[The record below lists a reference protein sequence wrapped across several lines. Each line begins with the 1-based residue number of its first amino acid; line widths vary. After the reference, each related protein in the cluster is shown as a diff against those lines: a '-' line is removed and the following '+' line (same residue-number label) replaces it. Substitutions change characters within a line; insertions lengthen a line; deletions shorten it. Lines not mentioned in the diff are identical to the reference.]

1 VVVIALAVGAALCN
15 AVASVLQR
23 LAARSAPDEQSLHL
37 QLLAYLLRRPLWMAG
52 ILAMMGAFVLQAA
65 ALTRGS
71 LSVVQP
77 LLVSELLF
85 VLGILAVCLHVPV
98 SRRDWFGAA
107 MVVVGLG
114 GFLTVANPVPGG
126 QAPGLLPLIG
136 TGIAT
141 LAVVVTAVS
150 LSQHGTSARKA
161 ALLGAAAGATFGLTA
176 ALTKIFT
183 VSIVSSGFA
192 GAFASWAPYA
202 LAVTGIS
209 AVFLAQN
216 AFQAGPLA
224 ASQPAFTIVDPLVSV
239 SIGVVLFGDRL
250 RTAGWD
256 VLLELLTFALMA
268 VGVVV
273 LSRSPRLHGD
283 VSRAPTT
290 PHVPAGSRH

>member
-1 VVVIALAVGAALCN
+1 MVIALAVGAALCN
-15 AVASVLQR
+15 AVSSVLQR
-23 LAARSAPDEQSLHL
+23 LAARNAPDENSFHL
-37 QLLAYLLRRPLWMAG
+37 RLLTYLLRRPLWVAG

-85 VLGILAVCLHVPV
+85 VLGILALCLHVRV
-98 SRRDWFGAA
+98 TRRDWLGAA

-114 GFLTVANPVPGG
+114 GFLAVASPVPGG
-126 QAPGLLPLIG
+126 QTPGLLPLIG

-141 LAVVVTAVS
+141 LAVVVAAIG
-150 LSQHGTSARKA
+150 LSQHGSGARRA
-161 ALLGAAAGATFGLTA
+161 ALLGAAAGTTFGLTA

-202 LAVTGIS
+202 LAATGLS

-216 AFQAGPLA
+216 AYQAGPLA

-239 SIGVVLFGDRL
+239 SIGVALFGDRL
-250 RTAGWD
+250 RTTGWD
-256 VLLELLTFALMA
+256 VLLELLTFGLMA

-283 VSRAPTT
+283 VSPAP
-290 PHVPAGSRH
+290 VPARIPADSRH